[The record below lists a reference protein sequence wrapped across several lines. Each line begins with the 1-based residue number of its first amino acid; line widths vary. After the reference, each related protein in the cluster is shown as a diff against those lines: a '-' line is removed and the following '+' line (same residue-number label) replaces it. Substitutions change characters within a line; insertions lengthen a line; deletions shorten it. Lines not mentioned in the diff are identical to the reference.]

1 LGYGDPRVEAA
12 AERQRQLGD
21 TMTGPAPVFAELAEK
36 FVAMVTHADW
46 VMFAKNGTEGAAA
59 LADQG
64 VSAEVLDLRTVVPLD
79 EKGVL
84 GSIAKT
90 GRLVVVDESRDRCGL
105 GSYVAAIAGD
115 KGFASLKA
123 PIKRVNI
130 ANVAI
135 PYAPAAEAAVVPDA
149 HKIGAAV
156 LSILRH

>member
-1 LGYGDPRVEAA
+1 MLDSIRLSRVPNISVSLVLMATLGQVPR
-12 AERQRQLGD
+12 
-21 TMTGPAPVFAELAEK
+21 
-36 FVAMVTHADW
+36 
-46 VMFAKNGTEGAAA
+46 
-59 LADQG
+59 
-64 VSAEVLDLRTVVPLD
+64 D
-79 EKGVL
+79 EKAIL

-105 GSYVAAIAGD
+105 GSHVAAIAAD
-115 KGFASLKA
+115 KGFSSLKA

-135 PYAPAAEAAVVPDA
+135 PYAPAAEVAVVPDA